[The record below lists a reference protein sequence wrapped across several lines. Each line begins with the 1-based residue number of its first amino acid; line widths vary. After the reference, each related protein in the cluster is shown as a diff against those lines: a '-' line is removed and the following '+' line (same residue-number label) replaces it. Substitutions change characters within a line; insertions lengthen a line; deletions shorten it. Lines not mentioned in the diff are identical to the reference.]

1 MALKIVGITVG
12 ILAIIAAA
20 AVAPDL
26 KRYLRMRS
34 M

>member
-1 MALKIVGITVG
+1 MALKIVGGTVG
-12 ILAIIAAA
+12 AIAITIFILI
-20 AVAPDL
+20 APDL